1 MRVLWWQD
9 FYSIKDKSNS
19 IVLFR
24 FPSLPSLD
32 LKISFKSHRI
42 ESDLLICDL

>member
-1 MRVLWWQD
+1 MKVLWWQD
-9 FYSIKDKSNS
+9 FYSIKDKNNL

-32 LKISFKSHRI
+32 LKASFQKS
-42 ESDLLICDL
+42 